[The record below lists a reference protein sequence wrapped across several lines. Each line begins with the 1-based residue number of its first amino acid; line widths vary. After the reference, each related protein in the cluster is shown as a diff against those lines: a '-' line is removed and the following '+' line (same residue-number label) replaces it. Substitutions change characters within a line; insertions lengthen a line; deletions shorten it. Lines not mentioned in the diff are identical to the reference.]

1 MRSMDTKNFD
11 NIVKTMMEGAQE
23 EVSSRVWTGVQNGLK
38 AAEARHTRIVF
49 FRRAGYVLA
58 TAAAAVALL
67 LTIGPKTDN
76 SIQPTIS
83 EKAIALLP
91 EKPVTEVQPQDS
103 GRERLQTVPEEP
115 AKPANVTV
123 TRKASGKTAVV
134 VKAETVVEE
143 TAVAEATPVVEET
156 TVATGT
162 IVSTETTVAA
172 ETVAEAKPEV
182 VKDFVQLMHE
192 DYIASRKSSG
202 NHVRLYASGNTGS
215 NGIRKTGFAPSI
227 RRAQQALPPKNVI
240 RENGESSYRL
250 PVSFG
255 LGLNIPLPGN
265 FSIGTGVNYSRLVRT
280 FSGKYLYA
288 PDSSTDPELLYGDA
302 RHTLVYLGI
311 PVNIYYSLPT
321 VGHFKFYTF
330 AGGEV
335 ERSFYNK
342 YKITTTKGVFK
353 NTGKNSGLQFSFD
366 AGVGAEF
373 KFTDHL
379 GLYIDPS
386 IKYYFD
392 CDQPKSIRTQH
403 QWMFSIEAGLR
414 FDL

>member
-23 EVSSRVWTGVQNGLK
+23 EVSSRVWTGVQNGLQ
-38 AAEARHTRIVF
+38 AAAANRSRIVF

-58 TAAAAVALL
+58 AAAAAVALL

-103 GRERLQTVPEEP
+103 GRERLQTSPEEP
-115 AKPANVTV
+115 AKPANVTA
-123 TRKASGKTAVV
+123 TRKASGMAATAA
-134 VKAETVVEE
+134 KAETVVEE
-143 TAVAEATPVVEET
+143 VSVAEETLVAETTVADATPVVEET
-156 TVATGT
+156 KIA
-162 IVSTETTVAA
+162 TETAA
-172 ETVAEAKPEV
+172 ETKAEP

-192 DYIASRKSSG
+192 DFIASRKSSG
-202 NHVRLYASGNTGS
+202 NNVRLYASGNTGS
-215 NGIRKTGFAPSI
+215 NGIRKTGFAPSV
-227 RRAQQALPPKNVI
+227 RRAQQSLPPKNVV

-255 LGLNIPLPGN
+255 LGINIPLPGN

-280 FSGKYLYA
+280 FNGKYLYA
-288 PDSSTDPELLYGDA
+288 PETSTESELLYGDA

-311 PVNIYYSLPT
+311 PVNIYYSLPS

-342 YKITTTKGVFK
+342 YKITTTKGVFR

-373 KFTDHL
+373 KITDHL

-403 QWMFSIEAGLR
+403 QWMFSVEAGLR